1 VASTGTT
8 KVPTEARLRA
18 AMKKHEAGM
27 KAYRKARAEGV
38 AKGKR
43 PHAEDNT
50 AWNSAY
56 RQLRKRSSK
65 QATTK

>member
-1 VASTGTT
+1 VTKPGTT
-8 KVPTEARLRA
+8 KKLTEAQLRA

-27 KAYRKARAEGV
+27 KAYRKARADGV
-38 AKGKR
+38 AKDKR

-56 RQLRKRSSK
+56 RQLRKRSTK
-65 QATTK
+65 QATK